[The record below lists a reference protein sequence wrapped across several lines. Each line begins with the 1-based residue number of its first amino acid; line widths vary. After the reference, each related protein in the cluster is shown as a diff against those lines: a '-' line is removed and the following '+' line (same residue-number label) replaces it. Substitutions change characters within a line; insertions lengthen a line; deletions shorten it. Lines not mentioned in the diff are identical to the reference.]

1 MTNPALLLLDEP
13 FEGLAPIVV
22 EELTAAIRRM
32 IAERVNA
39 FVLVEQHVEIA
50 LPLTETV
57 IVLER
62 GHIVHRGPAAQ
73 LLADHAALERLIGL
87 RLTDA

>member
-1 MTNPALLLLDEP
+1 
-13 FEGLAPIVV
+13 
-22 EELTAAIRRM
+22 
-32 IAERVNA
+32 
-39 FVLVEQHVEIA
+39 
-50 LPLTETV
+50 V